1 MRGKLLAIQAV
12 LQDAEDRSTK
22 DKALCLWLKKLKDVA
37 YDIDDLLDDFQTV
50 IGQRQLDPRRQRRNM
65 VCQFFS
71 FSNLSIFRYVMAHR
85 MRSLKERVDMIAA
98 ERSKFQLF
106 PDGAVSRSEET
117 KRETFS
123 MIDESKTVGR
133 SDDKEEIMKLV
144 LDDTSEE
151 DVSVIPIVGM
161 GGLGKTTLAQLI
173 FNDTRVNDEV
183 FDPRIWVCVSID
195 FNLKT
200 IVQPILTTTEDKCDI
215 NNLESITSFLT
226 RSFTD
231 NKFLLV
237 LDDIWCENQEEWERL
252 KLVFKSARKGSK
264 IIVTTRNQKVALMMR
279 TVRPFYLQ
287 GLSEDDCWELFK
299 RKAFEKGEQEIY
311 PHLMRIG
318 KEIVRKCGGVP
329 LAANSLGSMLRF
341 RRTEESWLAV
351 RDSELWKLEQE
362 DTILPSLKLSYIQM
376 PSHLKQCFAYC
387 SIFPKDYEIGKE
399 KLIQQWIALGFVESM
414 RGGSWPIEDKG
425 KEYFRHLLWMSF
437 LQELEEYGSA
447 KYKMHHLLHDLAQS
461 ISRDEI
467 RELASKQATDNFDA
481 CRYASLPEYKDIS
494 EIPLTILKK
503 VRALHSRYSPSYV
516 KSYSHAKCL
525 RVLDLYG
532 SRMKDLPTSIGKLK
546 HLRYL
551 DISSTCIETLPE
563 SICDIHNLQT
573 LHLSNCHLLHM
584 LPKSIYKLHHL
595 RTLNLT
601 ACKFQA
607 LPVSIGHLQNLQSL
621 NLSLCC
627 YLEELPES
635 IGKLKTLQVLNL
647 LGCSK
652 LTLLPESIC
661 CLQNL
666 QSLNL
671 SQCGFLQELPR
682 SFGNLSNL
690 QSLNL
695 SQCRDLKALP
705 ESIGSMRRLQ
715 TLNISNCSHLSA
727 LPESLGSLQD
737 LQNLDLS
744 QYSEVRILPR
754 SIGNLKNL
762 QDLNLS
768 WNVSLETLP
777 ETIGSLENLRSLILF
792 HCWSLHAL
800 PKSLT
805 NLVKLETLN
814 LVGCKGLT
822 ELPKGMSKLTKLKT
836 PQDNR

>member
-1 MRGKLLAIQAV
+1 MNLLYYASWPSNNFLLVFLRSCYRKSIHTQGMEKGAMAEGALASSIVSKVVMNLGSTILDELKLMKSFTGDLGEMRGKLLAIQAV

-503 VRALHSRYSPSYV
+503 
-516 KSYSHAKCL
+516 
-525 RVLDLYG
+525 
-532 SRMKDLPTSIGKLK
+532 
-546 HLRYL
+546 
-551 DISSTCIETLPE
+551 
-563 SICDIHNLQT
+563 
-573 LHLSNCHLLHM
+573 
-584 LPKSIYKLHHL
+584 
-595 RTLNLT
+595 
-601 ACKFQA
+601 
-607 LPVSIGHLQNLQSL
+607 
-621 NLSLCC
+621 
-627 YLEELPES
+627 
-635 IGKLKTLQVLNL
+635 
-647 LGCSK
+647 
-652 LTLLPESIC
+652 
-661 CLQNL
+661 NL

>member
-1 MRGKLLAIQAV
+1 MNLLYYASWPSNNFLLVFLRSCYRKSIHTQGMEKGAMAEGALASSIVSKVVMNLGSTIWDKLKLMKSFTGDLGEMRGKLLAIQAV

-50 IGQRQLDPRRQRRNM
+50 IEQRQLDPRRQRRNM

-173 FNDTRVNDEV
+173 FNDMRVNDEV

-200 IVQPILTTTEDKCDI
+200 IAQPILTTTEDKCDI

-237 LDDIWCENQEEWERL
+237 LDDIWSENQEEWESL
-252 KLVFKSARKGSK
+252 KLVLKSARKGSR
-264 IIVTTRNQKVALMMR
+264 IIVTTRNQKVALMMG

-399 KLIQQWIALGFVESM
+399 KLIQQWIALGFVESV
-414 RGGSWPIEDKG
+414 RGGNWPIEDKG
-425 KEYFRHLLWMSF
+425 KEYFHHLLWLSF

-481 CRYASLPEYKDIS
+481 CRYASLPESKDIS

-503 VRALHSRYSPSYV
+503 
-516 KSYSHAKCL
+516 
-525 RVLDLYG
+525 
-532 SRMKDLPTSIGKLK
+532 
-546 HLRYL
+546 
-551 DISSTCIETLPE
+551 
-563 SICDIHNLQT
+563 
-573 LHLSNCHLLHM
+573 
-584 LPKSIYKLHHL
+584 
-595 RTLNLT
+595 
-601 ACKFQA
+601 
-607 LPVSIGHLQNLQSL
+607 
-621 NLSLCC
+621 
-627 YLEELPES
+627 
-635 IGKLKTLQVLNL
+635 
-647 LGCSK
+647 
-652 LTLLPESIC
+652 
-661 CLQNL
+661 NL

-814 LVGCKGLT
+814 LVGCEGLT
-822 ELPKGMSKLTKLKT
+822 ELPKGMSKLTKLRHLRT
-836 PQDNR
+836 TGD